1 MSRVSFPYQRAT
13 IIVATLGISIF
24 ADSTVQAVTRQSGKT
39 QVAIPDAQKTQQLHE
54 TKGARLQLISNA
66 TEIRNIWFIESS
78 GSQDLHF
85 SQACAI
91 ESASLHNPAYFIT
104 LLTTGQLAAS
114 CEYCRIL
121 QTLPNF
127 RSIRTD
133 NDQAFLSSPMEAWYS
148 SKMDNHSK
156 YHVEHLSDALRYVTL
171 WWHGGIYLDL
181 DVITMKSLDS
191 LTNCLVLEES
201 GRPTNSILIFD
212 KSHRFL
218 ETVMKKCA
226 EVYNPSE
233 WTTCGPNL
241 LQSLYQDKES
251 SAQNL
256 TFLKAETFLAIEWK
270 RWKWFFEQTKTTAV
284 FQEVRE
290 SYGVHLSNHL
300 SKHAT
305 FKIRSG
311 CAYELLAVWN
321 CPRTYQ
327 HLVSK
332 NRSSVKASYCFSLH
346 IISSIIHSFTYLYY
360 SRNT

>member
-1 MSRVSFPYQRAT
+1 MLSASIQRRAAILVT
-13 IIVATLGISIF
+13 VLVFSIVAVQRISRRF
-24 ADSTVQAVTRQSGKT
+24 YQTENSAVQTVSRQSGHT
-39 QVAIPDAQKTQQLHE
+39 Q
-54 TKGARLQLISNA
+54 GARLQLIRNT
-66 TEIRNIWFIESS
+66 TEVRNIWFIESS
-78 GSQDLHF
+78 GSQDLPF
-85 SQACAI
+85 NQACAI

-114 CEYCRIL
+114 CEYCKIL

-133 NDQAFLSSPMEAWYS
+133 NEQAFLSSPMEAWYG
-148 SKMDNHSK
+148 SKMYNHSK

-181 DVITMKSLDS
+181 DVITMRSLHS
-191 LTNCLVLEES
+191 LTNCLVLEEC

-212 KSHRFL
+212 KRHRFL
-218 ETVMKKCA
+218 KTVMKKCA

-241 LQSLYQDKES
+241 LQSLYQGGES

-270 RWKWFFEQTKTTAV
+270 RWKWFFEQTRTTAV

-300 SKHAT
+300 SKHTT
-305 FKIRSG
+305 FQIGSG

-321 CPRTYQ
+321 CPRSYK

-332 NRSSVKASYCFSLH
+332 NRSSVIAPYCFSLYV
-346 IISSIIHSFTYLYY
+346 ISSIIYSFTYLCY
-360 SRNT
+360 STSG